1 MTATLEGFY
10 MRKDRSVFPVEV
22 NIVVITRAGKNM
34 VVAVARD
41 ITERERAEIALR
53 ESEELFE
60 SLVDN
65 IDLGIS
71 LIDSDYT
78 IVAANSAQAHL
89 SDKDADDLCGKKC
102 YREFEKRD
110 AVCTHCPG
118 TKAMATGQSADV
130 ETVGTRDDG
139 SHFDVRLRAFPWHGA
154 DGATAGFVEVVE
166 DITKL
171 KESQKALQEAKES
184 AEAANCAK
192 SAFLTNM
199 SHEIRTPMTAILGYA
214 DLILDAHVERT
225 IQEHAAVI
233 KHYGEHLLKLIGG
246 ILDLSKI
253 EAGKLQI
260 EPTRCSLGQVVADVS
275 SLMRAQAT
283 AKQLVLKTEFVPPLP
298 ETVFTDPLRLRQ
310 ILVNLV
316 GNAIKFTDQ
325 GEISLAVRLSADN
338 GRVRLCFDVT
348 DTGIGMN
355 EEQIGKLF
363 KPFSQADTSNTR
375 KFSGTGLGLCISKHL
390 AETLGGTI
398 KVCSKPGMGSTFS
411 VTIDPG
417 PLDGLQM
424 IVDAWKATTEHPPT
438 APPTDARKIKL
449 HGRILLAEDM
459 MANQRLIS
467 VLLTRAG
474 ADVMAVENGQLA
486 VEAALAACEVGKS
499 FDVILM
505 DMQMPVMDGYEA
517 TWQLRRQGYTGP
529 IVALTAHAMAE
540 DCQKCLDVGCDD
552 YATKPIDREKFL
564 ATIAHWLSRTCGDG
578 PLLQDDAVSC
588 ERQNRD
594 ARF

>member
-1 MTATLEGFY
+1 
-10 MRKDRSVFPVEV
+10 
-22 NIVVITRAGKNM
+22 
-34 VVAVARD
+34 
-41 ITERERAEIALR
+41 
-53 ESEELFE
+53 
-60 SLVDN
+60 
-65 IDLGIS
+65 
-71 LIDSDYT
+71 
-78 IVAANSAQAHL
+78 
-89 SDKDADDLCGKKC
+89 
-102 YREFEKRD
+102 
-110 AVCTHCPG
+110 
-118 TKAMATGQSADV
+118 
-130 ETVGTRDDG
+130 
-139 SHFDVRLRAFPWHGA
+139 
-154 DGATAGFVEVVE
+154 
-166 DITKL
+166 
-171 KESQKALQEAKES
+171 
-184 AEAANCAK
+184 
-192 SAFLTNM
+192 
-199 SHEIRTPMTAILGYA
+199 
-214 DLILDAHVERT
+214 
-225 IQEHAAVI
+225 
-233 KHYGEHLLKLIGG
+233 
-246 ILDLSKI
+246 
-253 EAGKLQI
+253 
-260 EPTRCSLGQVVADVS
+260 VVADVS